1 MSFSANFLH
10 PQTPRLPLSLRPDGG
25 DDDDDDSNNDSD
37 ETVRTQLP
45 SSSQP
50 GATTPSPRP
59 AFLYLPQ
66 THSGRTS
73 VSSTANS
80 TPIPSRSTSPLPQF
94 FISHASSSSCSSET
108 ESESGSPLLTR
119 RTPSTWREDR
129 RWWSFT
135 RRRRRRGG
143 GVLRTLKK
151 WTRRIVRHPLVP
163 QQPITIILTLVVLT
177 AFAIFLRLL
186 LIYIFN
192 PDKEPLPWRGYCSI
206 PSMAS
211 PTDYTMSST
220 YPYPYP
226 ELLPTEKDFPP
237 KDLDLLPP
245 AGLFIGVF
253 SIDSAF
259 ERRSLIRSTWASHPR
274 SREGA
279 SSGDNGVGTS
289 RSVVRFILGQPRKDW
304 EQQIQLE
311 MELYNDL
318 VILPVSENMN
328 GGKTYAFFS
337 WASLNAWVPPLYF
350 DIPTPPLRFSYLNLT
365 TPPPP
370 LALHDSVHAWRDQE
384 SGRFRSWVRPD
395 YVVKVDDDSFV
406 MMAELESRLRVS
418 LHETPKS
425 HHLNDTGPHPA
436 IQLKDE
442 AHWKTNSTVIS
453 TSSDHFMTIL
463 DEQKGLKDPLIYWGY
478 LVTNRLHR
486 FMAGELYAL
495 SWSLVDWVAKDP
507 AIKGVTKGAE
517 DKQTAKWMT
526 MHPLASEI
534 RWASERCWIYDHPRS
549 GTVYA
554 HGFLFPSEVT
564 RVKRSVASYLANVP
578 QEVTGSMTINT
589 GFLPAPASW
598 AHSSVSTFGVR
609 YTPPVSSLSTH
620 EAVEALIEGSD
631 MSTISEGSAMSS
643 EYAWAHREGRKTR
656 YENSRLGGTIVV
668 HFIKKNMWFL
678 ETALALLDG
687 EEYSESERY
696 QQQES
701 GRAGQS
707 YTPSLTPHSSALLRT
722 NVNLNQHV
730 HS

>member
-1 MSFSANFLH
+1 MSFPGNFLH
-10 PQTPRLPLSLRPDGG
+10 PQTPQLPPSPRPDEY
-25 DDDDDDSNNDSD
+25 DDISTNSDD
-37 ETVRTQLP
+37 TVRIPLP
-45 SSSQP
+45 SSSEP
-50 GATTPSPRP
+50 AATTPSPRP

-80 TPIPSRSTSPLPQF
+80 TPVPSRSTSPLPQF

-135 RRRRRRGG
+135 RRKRRRGG
-143 GVLRTLKK
+143 GVLRSLKK
-151 WTRRIVRHPLVP
+151 WTRKFVRHPLVP
-163 QQPITIILTLVVLT
+163 QQPITIILTLMLLT

-211 PTDYTMSST
+211 PADYIMSST

-226 ELLPTEKDFPP
+226 EPLSTEKDFPP
-237 KDLDLLPP
+237 KDLDSLPP

-311 MELYNDL
+311 TELYNDL

-328 GGKTYAFFS
+328 GGKTHAFFS
-337 WASLNAWVPPLYF
+337 WASLNAWVPPLFF
-350 DIPTPPLRFSYLNLT
+350 DTPTPLRFSYLNLS
-365 TPPPP
+365 TPPPA
-370 LALHDSVHAWRDQE
+370 LAPHDSVHAWRDQD
-384 SGRFRSWVRPD
+384 SGHSRSWVRPD

-418 LHETPKS
+418 LHETLKS
-425 HHLNDTGPHPA
+425 HHPNHTEPHLELHP
-436 IQLKDE
+436 KVE
-442 AHWKTNSTVIS
+442 AHWKTNHTTVS
-453 TSSDHFMTIL
+453 TSSDHFTMAL
-463 DEQKGLKDPLIYWGY
+463 DEQKGVKDPLIYWGY

-495 SWSLVDWVAKDP
+495 SWSLVDWIAKDP
-507 AIKGVTKGAE
+507 AVKGVTKGAE

-534 RWASERCWIYDHPRS
+534 QWASERCWIYDHPRS

-578 QEVTGSMTINT
+578 QEVTGSVTINA
-589 GFLPAPASW
+589 GALPAPASW

-609 YTPPVSSLSTH
+609 YSPPVPSLSTH
-620 EAVEALIEGSD
+620 EAVEALVEGSD

-643 EYAWAHREGRKTR
+643 EYAWSHREGRKTR

-687 EEYSESERY
+687 EDYSESEKY
-696 QQQES
+696 QQRES
-701 GRAGQS
+701 ERGQPH
-707 YTPSLTPHSSALLRT
+707 TLLLTSHSSGFLHT
-722 NVNLNQHV
+722 NDNLNQHI

>member
-10 PQTPRLPLSLRPDGG
+10 PQTPQLPPSPRPDDY
-25 DDDDDDSNNDSD
+25 DDI
-37 ETVRTQLP
+37 
-45 SSSQP
+45 SQQRRP
-50 GATTPSPRP
+50 PSPRP

-80 TPIPSRSTSPLPQF
+80 TPVPSRSTSPLPQF

-108 ESESGSPLLTR
+108 EKK
-119 RTPSTWREDR
+119 DR
-129 RWWSFT
+129 RWWTFT
-135 RRRRRRGG
+135 RRKRRRGG

-163 QQPITIILTLVVLT
+163 QQPITIILTLMLLT

-211 PTDYTMSST
+211 PTDYIMSSA

-226 ELLPTEKDFPP
+226 EPLSTGKDFPP
-237 KDLDLLPP
+237 ENLDSLPP
-245 AGLFIGVF
+245 AGLFVGVF

-279 SSGDNGVGTS
+279 GSGDNGVGTS

-328 GGKTYAFFS
+328 GGKTHAFFS
-337 WASLNAWVPPLYF
+337 WASLNAWVPPLFF
-350 DIPTPPLRFSYLNLT
+350 DTPTPPLRFSYLNLT
-365 TPPPP
+365 TPPPA
-370 LALHDSVHAWRDQE
+370 LAPHDSVHAWKDQD
-384 SGRFRSWVRPD
+384 SGRSRSWVRPD

-425 HHLNDTGPHPA
+425 HHPNHTEPHLA
-436 IQLKDE
+436 IHPKDE
-442 AHWKTNSTVIS
+442 VHWKTNHTTISISPDNFSTA
-453 TSSDHFMTIL
+453 L
-463 DEQKGLKDPLIYWGY
+463 DEQKDMKDPLIYWGY

-507 AIKGVTKGAE
+507 TVKGVTKGAE

-578 QEVTGSMTINT
+578 QEVAGSVTVGTGV
-589 GFLPAPASW
+589 LPAPTSW

-609 YTPPVSSLSTH
+609 YSPPVPSLSTH
-620 EAVEALIEGSD
+620 EAVEALVEGSD

-643 EYAWAHREGRKTR
+643 EYAWSHREGRKTR

-668 HFIKKNMWFL
+668 HFIKKNLWFL
-678 ETALALLDG
+678 ETALALLGG
-687 EEYSESERY
+687 EEYSESE
-696 QQQES
+696 S
-701 GRAGQS
+701 IGIHLPNNFA
-707 YTPSLTPHSSALLRT
+707 
-722 NVNLNQHV
+722 
-730 HS
+730 

>member
-1 MSFSANFLH
+1 MSFPANFLH
-10 PQTPRLPLSLRPDGG
+10 PQTPQLPPSPRPDDY
-25 DDDDDDSNNDSD
+25 DDISTDSD
-37 ETVRTQLP
+37 DTVRIPLP

-50 GATTPSPRP
+50 ATTTPSPRP

-66 THSGRTS
+66 SHSGRTS

-80 TPIPSRSTSPLPQF
+80 TPVPSRSTSPLPQF

-135 RRRRRRGG
+135 RRKRRRGG

-163 QQPITIILTLVVLT
+163 QQPITIILTLILLT

-192 PDKEPLPWRGYCSI
+192 PDKDPLPWRGYCSI

-211 PTDYTMSST
+211 PTDYIMSST

-226 ELLPTEKDFPP
+226 EPLSTEKDFPP
-237 KDLDLLPP
+237 ENLDSLPP

-279 SSGDNGVGTS
+279 GPGDNGVGTS

-328 GGKTYAFFS
+328 GGKTHAFFS
-337 WASLNAWVPPLYF
+337 WASLNAWVPPLFF
-350 DIPTPPLRFSYLNLT
+350 DTPIPPLRFSYLNLT
-365 TPPPP
+365 TPPPA
-370 LALHDSVHAWRDQE
+370 LAPHDSVHAWRDQD
-384 SGRFRSWVRPD
+384 SGRSRSWVRPD

-425 HHLNDTGPHPA
+425 HHLNHTDPHPA
-436 IQLKDE
+436 VNPRDE
-442 AHWKTNSTVIS
+442 AHWKTNHTTIS
-453 TSSDHFMTIL
+453 ASSNQFTTIL
-463 DEQKGLKDPLIYWGY
+463 DEQKGVKDPLIYWGY

-495 SWSLVDWVAKDP
+495 SWSLVDWIAKDP
-507 AIKGVTKGAE
+507 TVKGVTKGAE

-564 RVKRSVASYLANVP
+564 RVKRSVASYLVNVP
-578 QEVTGSMTINT
+578 QEVTGSVAINT
-589 GFLPAPASW
+589 GVLPAPATW

-609 YTPPVSSLSTH
+609 YSPPMPSLSTH
-620 EAVEALIEGSD
+620 EAIEALVEGSD
-631 MSTISEGSAMSS
+631 MSAISEGSAMSS
-643 EYAWAHREGRKTR
+643 EYAWSHREGRKTR
-656 YENSRLGGTIVV
+656 YESSRLGGTIVV
-668 HFIKKNMWFL
+668 HFIKKNLWFL

-687 EEYSESERY
+687 EEYSESEKY
-696 QQQES
+696 QQRES
-701 GRAGQS
+701 ERAGQA
-707 YTPSLTPHSSALLRT
+707 YTPSLTSHSSGFLHT